1 MRNYGGLVHAV
12 GGFARHS
19 GGNFTIL
26 FGFTASV
33 LALAA
38 GFSVNV
44 SQLYNA
50 RSSLQGVVDAAVT
63 STARDLTT
71 GVIKEADANKAV
83 RNFLVANSM
92 AGILQ
97 PNQIVLDQL
106 TIDRTANTVQ
116 ADAHVDVAL
125 FFPIFGMGDTKR
137 VTASTTALYSDKT
150 IEVAMMLD
158 VTGSMAA
165 NWWAKTDKIGDL
177 QAAASTAV
185 ENLLDNNIDPQNPRV
200 RVAIVPYAEAVN
212 TGGLADSVFVEQAG
226 GSNLPPPV
234 PSAGTPTPVADSS
247 TPARPDNC
255 ATERKDKDGY
265 ADYSPD
271 GPSTPRLNNQNRTYL
286 AMVNRDDRMGT
297 CPKPELIPLSADKQ
311 KLLTT
316 IASFKAGGVTA
327 GGIAVQWGY
336 YMLSPT
342 WRSTIV
348 DARLGAGPANFDSR
362 KVGKVAILMT
372 DGQFNTAFAGGRGA
386 PRSQN
391 AGQMARSNA
400 ENICDNMKRDGIE
413 IFTIGFDLDDPS
425 MTSTERDQAK
435 SVLQDCSTADTSTL
449 KHYYEAATG
458 AELNDA
464 FNAIVQNI
472 ERLTIAR

>member
-26 FGFTASV
+26 FGFAASV

-38 GFSVNV
+38 GFSVNI

-50 RSSLQGVVDAAVT
+50 KSSLQGVVDAAVT

-71 GVIKEADANKAV
+71 GVIKEADASKAV
-83 RNFLVANSM
+83 QNFLVANSM

-97 PNQIVLDQL
+97 PDQIVLDKL
-106 TIDRTANTVQ
+106 VVDRTANTVQ
-116 ADAHVDVAL
+116 ADVHVDVAV
-125 FFPIFGMGDTKR
+125 FFPVFGMGDTKR
-137 VTASTTALYSDKT
+137 VTASTTSLYSDKT

-177 QAAASTAV
+177 QTAASAAV
-185 ENLLDNNIDPQNPRV
+185 EDLLDNNIDPKNPRV

-212 TGGLADSVFVEQAG
+212 TGGLADSVFVEQPG

-234 PSAGTPTPVADSS
+234 DTPIQVDSS
-247 TPARPDNC
+247 VPTRPDNC

-265 ADYSPD
+265 ADYSSD
-271 GPSTPRLNNQNRTYL
+271 GPSAPRLNNQGKTYL
-286 AMVNRDDRMGT
+286 AKINRDDRMGS

-311 KLLTT
+311 KLLNT

-336 YMLSPT
+336 YMLSPN

-391 AGQMARSNA
+391 AGQMSRSNA

-458 AELNDA
+458 SELNDA

-472 ERLTIAR
+472 ERLTIAK

>member
-26 FGFTASV
+26 FGFAASV

-38 GFSVNV
+38 GFSVNI

-50 RSSLQGVVDAAVT
+50 KSSLQGVVDAAVT

-71 GVIKEADANKAV
+71 GVIKEADASKAV
-83 RNFLVANSM
+83 QNFLVANST

-97 PNQIVLDQL
+97 PDQIVLDKL
-106 TIDRTANTVQ
+106 VVDRTANTVQ
-116 ADAHVDVAL
+116 ADVHVDVAV
-125 FFPIFGMGDTKR
+125 FFPVFGMGDTKR
-137 VTASTTALYSDKT
+137 VTASTTSLYSDKT

-177 QAAASTAV
+177 QTAASAAV
-185 ENLLDNNIDPQNPRV
+185 EDLLDNNIDPKNPRV

-212 TGGLADSVFVEQAG
+212 AGGLADSVFVEQPG

-234 PSAGTPTPVADSS
+234 DTPIQVDSS
-247 TPARPDNC
+247 VPTRPDNC

-265 ADYSPD
+265 ADYSSD
-271 GPSTPRLNNQNRTYL
+271 GPSAPRLNNQGKTYL
-286 AMVNRDDRMGT
+286 AKINRDDRMGS

-311 KLLTT
+311 KLLNT

-336 YMLSPT
+336 YMLSPN

-372 DGQFNTAFAGGRGA
+372 DVQFNTAFAGGRGA

-391 AGQMARSNA
+391 AGQMSRSNA
-400 ENICDNMKRDGIE
+400 ENICDSMKRDGIE

-458 AELNDA
+458 SELNDA

-472 ERLTIAR
+472 ERLTIAK

>member
-1 MRNYGGLVHAV
+1 
-12 GGFARHS
+12 
-19 GGNFTIL
+19 
-26 FGFTASV
+26 
-33 LALAA
+33 
-38 GFSVNV
+38 
-44 SQLYNA
+44 
-50 RSSLQGVVDAAVT
+50 
-63 STARDLTT
+63 
-71 GVIKEADANKAV
+71 
-83 RNFLVANSM
+83 
-92 AGILQ
+92 
-97 PNQIVLDQL
+97 
-106 TIDRTANTVQ
+106 
-116 ADAHVDVAL
+116 
-125 FFPIFGMGDTKR
+125 
-137 VTASTTALYSDKT
+137 
-150 IEVAMMLD
+150 
-158 VTGSMAA
+158 
-165 NWWAKTDKIGDL
+165 
-177 QAAASTAV
+177 
-185 ENLLDNNIDPQNPRV
+185 V

-212 TGGLADSVFVEQAG
+212 TGGLADSVFVEQPG

-234 PSAGTPTPVADSS
+234 DTPIQVDSS
-247 TPARPDNC
+247 VPTRPDNC

-265 ADYSPD
+265 ADYSSD
-271 GPSTPRLNNQNRTYL
+271 GPSAPRLNNQGKTYL
-286 AMVNRDDRMGT
+286 AKINRDDRMGS

-311 KLLTT
+311 KLLNT

-336 YMLSPT
+336 YMLSPN

-391 AGQMARSNA
+391 AGQMSRSNA
-400 ENICDNMKRDGIE
+400 ENICDSMKRDGIE

-458 AELNDA
+458 SELNDA

-472 ERLTIAR
+472 ERLTIAK

>member
-26 FGFTASV
+26 FGFAASV

-38 GFSVNV
+38 GFSVNI

-50 RSSLQGVVDAAVT
+50 KSSLQGVVDAAVT

-71 GVIKEADANKAV
+71 GVIKEADASKAV
-83 RNFLVANSM
+83 QAFLVANST

-97 PNQIVLDQL
+97 PDQIVLDKL
-106 TIDRTANTVQ
+106 VVDRTANTVQ
-116 ADAHVDVAL
+116 ADVHVDVAV
-125 FFPIFGMGDTKR
+125 FFPVFGMGDTKR
-137 VTASTTALYSDKT
+137 VNASTTSLYSDKT

-177 QAAASTAV
+177 QTAASAAV
-185 ENLLDNNIDPQNPRV
+185 EDLLDNNIDPKNPRV

-212 TGGLADSVFVEQAG
+212 TGGLADSVFVEQPG

-234 PSAGTPTPVADSS
+234 DTPIQVDSS
-247 TPARPDNC
+247 VPTRPDNC

-265 ADYSPD
+265 ADYSSD
-271 GPSTPRLNNQNRTYL
+271 GPSAPRLNNQGKTYL
-286 AMVNRDDRMGT
+286 AKINRDDRMGS

-311 KLLTT
+311 KLLNT

-336 YMLSPT
+336 YMLSPN

-391 AGQMARSNA
+391 AGQMSRSNA
-400 ENICDNMKRDGIE
+400 ENICDSMKRDGIE

-458 AELNDA
+458 SELNDA

-472 ERLTIAR
+472 ERLTIAK

>member
-26 FGFTASV
+26 FGFAASV

-38 GFSVNV
+38 GFSVNI

-50 RSSLQGVVDAAVT
+50 KSSLQGVVDAAVT

-71 GVIKEADANKAV
+71 GVIKEADASKAV
-83 RNFLVANSM
+83 QNFLVANST

-97 PNQIVLDQL
+97 PDQIVLDKL
-106 TIDRTANTVQ
+106 VVDRTANTVQ
-116 ADAHVDVAL
+116 ADVHVDVAV
-125 FFPIFGMGDTKR
+125 FFPVFGMGDTKR
-137 VTASTTALYSDKT
+137 VTASTTSLYSDKT

-177 QAAASTAV
+177 QTAASAAV
-185 ENLLDNNIDPQNPRV
+185 EDLLDNNIDPKNPRV

-212 TGGLADSVFVEQAG
+212 TGGLADSVFVEQPG

-234 PSAGTPTPVADSS
+234 DTPIQVDSS
-247 TPARPDNC
+247 VPTRPDNC

-265 ADYSPD
+265 ADYSSD
-271 GPSTPRLNNQNRTYL
+271 GPSAPRLNNQGKTYL
-286 AMVNRDDRMGT
+286 AKINRDDRMGS

-311 KLLTT
+311 KLLNT

-336 YMLSPT
+336 YMLSPN

-391 AGQMARSNA
+391 AGQMSRSNA
-400 ENICDNMKRDGIE
+400 ENICDSMKRDGIE

-458 AELNDA
+458 SELNDA

-472 ERLTIAR
+472 ERLTIAK

>member
-26 FGFTASV
+26 FGFAASV

-38 GFSVNV
+38 GFSVNI

-50 RSSLQGVVDAAVT
+50 KSSLQGVVDAAVT

-71 GVIKEADANKAV
+71 GVIKEADASKAV
-83 RNFLVANSM
+83 QNFLVANSM

-97 PNQIVLDQL
+97 PDQIVLDKL
-106 TIDRTANTVQ
+106 VVDRTANTVQ
-116 ADAHVDVAL
+116 ADVHVDVAV
-125 FFPIFGMGDTKR
+125 FFPVFGMGDTKR
-137 VTASTTALYSDKT
+137 VTASTTSLYSDKT

-177 QAAASTAV
+177 QTAASAAV
-185 ENLLDNNIDPQNPRV
+185 EDLLDNNIDPKNPRV

-212 TGGLADSVFVEQAG
+212 TGGLADSVFVEQPG

-234 PSAGTPTPVADSS
+234 DTPIQVDSS
-247 TPARPDNC
+247 VPTRPDNC

-265 ADYSPD
+265 ADYSSD
-271 GPSTPRLNNQNRTYL
+271 GPSAPRLNNQGKTYL
-286 AMVNRDDRMGT
+286 AKINRDDRMGS

-311 KLLTT
+311 KLLNT

-336 YMLSPT
+336 YMLSPN

-372 DGQFNTAFAGGRGA
+372 DGQFNTAFAGRRGA

-391 AGQMARSNA
+391 AGQMSRSNA

-449 KHYYEAATG
+449 KHYNEAATG
-458 AELNDA
+458 SELNDA

-472 ERLTIAR
+472 ERLTIAK

>member
-12 GGFARHS
+12 GGFARDR
-19 GGNFTIL
+19 GGNFAVL
-26 FGFTASV
+26 FGFAASV

-44 SQLYNA
+44 TQLYNA
-50 RSSLQGVVDAAVT
+50 KSSLQGVVDAAVT

-71 GVIKEADANKAV
+71 GAIKEADANKSVQA
-83 RNFLVANSM
+83 FLDANDS
-92 AGILQ
+92 AGILH
-97 PNQIVLDQL
+97 PGQIVLDKL
-106 TIDRTANTVQ
+106 IVDRTANTVQ
-116 ADAHVDVAL
+116 ADAHVDVSL
-125 FFPIFGMGDTKR
+125 FFPIFGMADMKR
-137 VTASTTALYSDKT
+137 VTASTTSLYSDKN

-177 QAAASTAV
+177 RAAASGAV
-185 ENLLDNNIDPQNPRV
+185 EDLLDNNIDPNNPRV

-212 TGGLADSVFVEQAG
+212 TGGLANSVFVEQPG
-226 GSNLPPPV
+226 GSDVPPAVDAPIQV
-234 PSAGTPTPVADSS
+234 GSSAPT
-247 TPARPDNC
+247 RPDNC

-265 ADYSPD
+265 ADYSSD
-271 GPSTPRLNNQNRTYL
+271 GPSAPRLNKQGKTYL
-286 AMVNRDDRMGT
+286 AKINRDDRMGS

-311 KLLTT
+311 KLLST

-362 KVGKVAILMT
+362 RVGKVAILMT

-391 AGQMARSNA
+391 AGQMSRSNA
-400 ENICDNMKRDGIE
+400 ESICDNMKRDGIE

-435 SVLQDCSTADTSTL
+435 SVLRDCSTADTSSL

-458 AELNDA
+458 PELNDA
-464 FNAIVQNI
+464 FSAIVQNI
-472 ERLTIAR
+472 ERLTLTK

>member
-12 GGFARHS
+12 GGFARDR
-19 GGNFTIL
+19 GGNFAIL
-26 FGFTASV
+26 FGFAASV

-38 GFSVNV
+38 GLSVNI

-50 RSSLQGVVDAAVT
+50 KSSLQGVVDAAVT

-71 GVIKEADANKAV
+71 GAIKEADANKSVQA
-83 RNFLVANSM
+83 FLDANSM

-97 PNQIVLDQL
+97 ADQVVLDRL
-106 TIDRTANTVQ
+106 TVNRTASTVQ
-116 ADAHVDVAL
+116 ADVHADVAL

-137 VTASTTALYSDKT
+137 VTASTTALYSDKRV
-150 IEVAMMLD
+150 EVAMMLD

-177 QAAASTAV
+177 QAAASGAV
-185 ENLLDNNIDPQNPRV
+185 EDLLNNNIDPQNPRV
-200 RVAIVPYAEAVN
+200 RVAVVPYAEAVN
-212 TGGLADSVFVEQAG
+212 TGGLADSAFVEQAG
-226 GSNLPPPV
+226 GPNLPAALDAPINV
-234 PSAGTPTPVADSS
+234 NSSAPR
-247 TPARPDNC
+247 RPDKC

-265 ADYSPD
+265 ADYSSD
-271 GPSTPRLNNQNRTYL
+271 GPSEPRKNNQGQYYP
-286 AMVNRDDRMGT
+286 AKVNRDDRMKT
-297 CPKPELIPLSADKQ
+297 CPKPELIPLTADKQ
-311 KLLTT
+311 TLLST
-316 IASFKAGGVTA
+316 IASFKADGVTA

-336 YMLSPT
+336 YMLSPD
-342 WRSTIV
+342 WRSTIAA
-348 DARLGAGPANFDSR
+348 ARLGTGPADFDSR
-362 KVGKVAILMT
+362 KVAKVAILMT

-391 AGQMARSNA
+391 AGQMSRSNA

-425 MTSTERDQAK
+425 MTATERDQAK

-458 AELNDA
+458 PELDDA
-464 FNAIVQNI
+464 FSAIVQNI
-472 ERLTIAR
+472 ERLALTK